1 MKCVDFPMEDI
12 YEIDIKELSD
22 LADFYIDKSI
32 VATGMNKVAPAFED
46 QVFWA
51 RNYPELLFCESW
63 QRKTDYYDDVKMY
76 VRLLGSTTITDIQ
89 NSKDVHRLFNQTDDA
104 RALSGKMTFQEIL
117 DLYGMERATPT
128 TLKRKRDMRVK
139 EQNLLL

>member
-1 MKCVDFPMEDI
+1 MSVDFPMENI

-32 VATGMNKVAPAFED
+32 EATGMNKAFKY
-46 QVFWA
+46 QVFWSM
-51 RNYPELLFCESW
+51 NYPKLLFCESW
-63 QRKTDYYDDVKMY
+63 QWKTDIYYDNAKMY
-76 VRLLGSTTITDIQ
+76 CRLLGSTTIRDIE